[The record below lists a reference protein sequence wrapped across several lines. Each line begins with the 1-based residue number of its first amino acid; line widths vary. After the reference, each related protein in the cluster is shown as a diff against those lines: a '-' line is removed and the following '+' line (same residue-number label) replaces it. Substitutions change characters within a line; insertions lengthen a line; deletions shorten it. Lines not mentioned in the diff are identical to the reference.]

1 MASDKFKAWAKSYG
15 IKRLVE
21 ELGVHQSTVYGWING
36 SIVPSDGHRLSI
48 LEKAGRKLKLGDIV
62 DGY

>member
-1 MASDKFKAWAKSYG
+1 MTSDKFKAWAKKYG
-15 IKRLVE
+15 IQRLAKD
-21 ELGVHQSTVYGWING
+21 LSVHQSTVYAWISG

-48 LEKAGRKLKLGDIV
+48 LQRAGRKLKLGDIV